1 VADAFV
7 DEVRRQIW
15 HPFAEEGMPEE
26 EWGRV
31 LLAVQTLLPVA
42 GQAVLAIFRTELG
55 AAISD
60 ALGEEL
66 NLIDDA

>member
-1 VADAFV
+1 
-7 DEVRRQIW
+7 
-15 HPFAEEGMPEE
+15 
-26 EWGRV
+26 
-31 LLAVQTLLPVA
+31 VQTLLPVA